1 LTNSLSWAKAT
12 SGLVRDA
19 DSGTPANRPGAISTP
34 VQGRAPAQHGNCG
47 GQLPAELIAHL
58 VIALSRYRRQLRAEG
73 GRVPTQ
79 IEDLVTFLAD
89 RVRAGQVVPTL
100 GAASAPSAVPRRLL
114 ITKRD
119 AAEQLGVS
127 LRTIERLISAGRLP
141 LVHVE
146 GAARVRVGD
155 LEAYVESLEASGG
168 LETDHQLRT
177 VATTRP

>member
-79 IEDLVTFLAD
+79 IEDLITFLAD
-89 RVRAGQVVPTL
+89 RVEARHDVLMLDPWR
-100 GAASAPSAVPRRLL
+100 AASDPSAMPRRLL
-114 ITKRD
+114 ITKSD

-146 GAARVRVGD
+146 GAARVRVTD
-155 LEAYVESLEASGG
+155 LEAYVQGLEADGG
-168 LETDHQLRT
+168 LNSSPT
-177 VATTRP
+177 

>member
-79 IEDLVTFLAD
+79 IEDLITFLAD
-89 RVRAGQVVPTL
+89 RVEARHDVLMLDPWR
-100 GAASAPSAVPRRLL
+100 AASDPSAMPRRLL
-114 ITKRD
+114 ITKSH

-146 GAARVRVGD
+146 GAARVRVTD
-155 LEAYVESLEASGG
+155 LEAYVQGLEPDGG
-168 LETDHQLRT
+168 LNSSPT
-177 VATTRP
+177 